1 MPEALATKGAGSV
14 RFRLSARQ
22 LAELDQQEH
31 VKAVVR
37 ETGSTNHDRHII
49 FREIGERLDLTAEL
63 VVANAFIGL
72 WAQLR
77 SDEIRALFSPIQ
89 DLLRLEDH

>member
-1 MPEALATKGAGSV
+1 V

-22 LAELDQQEH
+22 LAELDQQER
-31 VKAVVR
+31 VKAVAR
-37 ETGSTNHDRHII
+37 ETGSTKHDRHII

-89 DLLRLEDH
+89 DLLPLKDH